1 MFEDNIDYITRVWDG
16 SLQTSRHDSWNIGGG
31 PRQRLMWRQSCH
43 PFSDDQLNWT
53 LECINTKFV
62 GPDVNKRISMNNYFW
77 KVVLPETLPK
87 FYVNF
92 LLQPWGCRDQDE
104 DDASVIPGDFWKW
117 GLSTI
122 QMWLPGINM
131 WLPVVSTWL
140 LPTAVNIRLHVTSSY
155 EHVTFRCKHSTSSY

>member
-1 MFEDNIDYITRVWDG
+1 VNADKLIADLTKPLLHKMFEDNIDYITRVWDG

-92 LLQPWGCRDQDE
+92 LLQP
-104 DDASVIPGDFWKW
+104 
-117 GLSTI
+117 
-122 QMWLPGINM
+122 
-131 WLPVVSTWL
+131 
-140 LPTAVNIRLHVTSSY
+140 
-155 EHVTFRCKHSTSSY
+155 